1 MIRQQATAKRL
12 KPVFEFIS
20 TNYMGTIAVEKGA
33 RLAHLS
39 PSRFSRIFKQISG
52 MTFVNYITHFRLS
65 RALRMLRESSAT
77 IGEIALA
84 TGFSDQSYFDRRFK
98 AAFGQTP
105 NQIRRSINTQEP
117 ARSSQLLP
125 DKVE

>member
-1 MIRQQATAKRL
+1 
-12 KPVFEFIS
+12 
-20 TNYMGTIAVEKGA
+20 MGTIAVEKGA

-98 AAFGQTP
+98 AALGQTP